1 MKKLLTT
8 LALVMATQTAYAS
21 SISTQIV
28 YDDGSNSS
36 APITELNFNYESN
49 STITDSD
56 SNGFLSNN
64 DAISS
69 IGGAELYNDVV
80 GSAFSLSELV
90 AAADDNFISSS
101 TPFSALLGA
110 DYGSDWMMTF
120 AINNLMGTFNGVTNV
135 FDYTSGDIT
144 VYGLYSSTSNS
155 VWDSFQD
162 LFTISINSTVTVAG
176 NIHYN
181 GAVTGVGSDYF
192 TQTSNGET
200 FGATLANLASTT
212 FVDIEQNAFGSNIN
226 PVFGAPGGTQNTGV
240 TGHDGTIT
248 FAVPEPT
255 SIAILGL
262 GLLGL
267 AGARRRKS

>member
-8 LALVMATQTAYAS
+8 LALVMASQTVYAS
-21 SISTQIV
+21 GISTQIV
-28 YDDGSNSS
+28 YDDGTNSS

-56 SNGFLSNN
+56 SNAFLSNN
-64 DAISS
+64 DTISS

-80 GSAFSLSELV
+80 GSAFSLSELT
-90 AAADDNFISSS
+90 AASNTNFISSS
-101 TPFSALLGA
+101 VPFMSLLGA
-110 DYGSDWMMTF
+110 GYGSDWMMTF
-120 AINNLMGTFNGVTNV
+120 AINNLMGTFNGATNV

-144 VYGLYSSTSNS
+144 VYGLYSSTGDSI
-155 VWDSFQD
+155 WDSFED

-181 GAVTGVGSDYF
+181 ATVTGVGSDYF
-192 TQTSNGET
+192 TQTNNGET
-200 FGATLANLASTT
+200 FGTTLADIAGTT
-212 FVDIEQNAFGSNIN
+212 YVDIEQNAFGSNIS
-226 PVFGAPGGTQNTGV
+226 PIFAAAGGTQDTGIA
-240 TGHDGTIT
+240 GHDGTIT
-248 FAVPEPT
+248 FQVPEPT